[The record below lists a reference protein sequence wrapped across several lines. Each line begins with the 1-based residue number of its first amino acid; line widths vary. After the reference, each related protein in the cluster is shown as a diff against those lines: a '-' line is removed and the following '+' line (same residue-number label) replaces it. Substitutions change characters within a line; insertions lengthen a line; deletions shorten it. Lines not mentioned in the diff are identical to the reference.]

1 MKALLGILL
10 LVNAALLMWNM
21 GQREFMHNEHA
32 PATEFHPEL
41 MKLLPAEKSRSMAKV
56 TINSSTTE
64 VTSKSLDAP
73 VEDIQVMQVP
83 STSDDASVNIYNT
96 DDVTDSNSETEADV
110 DVEEDVDT
118 ETEVVAGQCMF
129 IGPYLTAIDRARAGR
144 QLEDMKI
151 DFSETGDSQGLP
163 LGYRVYQGPFSTS
176 EEVYRA
182 KRRLEKQGVKDLYLM
197 DEGSNLKFISLGFF
211 SNEKSAGESIRQFS
225 EQNVESKQRTEYATH
240 YWLSIYDL
248 TAIEKLREKNA
259 MPIPPGVSK
268 IIKVCSEAP

>member
-21 GQREFMHNEHA
+21 GQREFMHKEHA

-56 TINSSTTE
+56 TINSSATE
-64 VTSKSLDAP
+64 VDSKSLDTP

-83 STSDDASVNIYNT
+83 STSDDASANT
-96 DDVTDSNSETEADV
+96 DDVTVSTSETKADADV
-110 DVEEDVDT
+110 KEDT
-118 ETEVVAGQCMF
+118 ESEVAAGHCMF

-151 DFSETGDSQGLP
+151 DFAESGDSQGPP

-176 EEVYRA
+176 EDIYRA
-182 KRRLEKQGVKDLYLM
+182 RRRLEKQGVKDLYLM

-211 SNEKSAGESIRQFS
+211 SNEKSAGESMRQFS
-225 EQNVESKQRTEYATH
+225 EQNVASKQRTEYATH
-240 YWLSIYDL
+240 YWLSISDL

-268 IIKVCSEAP
+268 IIKLCIEAP